1 MGCYICDGCP
11 KGQAWFVELP
21 PDLRTS
27 SQYTRSTVRLVVD
40 LVKLRKMSAEVAA
53 KFAQEVFHRNPLVG

>member
-40 LVKLRKMSAEVAA
+40 LVKLRKMSA
-53 KFAQEVFHRNPLVG
+53 